1 MNGVIPIPPA
11 TISSGSAGSLGS
23 RKSPPTVVAWTRLP
37 GGSSAKVRL
46 NELEPSAGI
55 LIPKL
60 TVPAALSAAEME
72 NTRRMPR
79 ESARRCGT
87 VTSMY

>member
-1 MNGVIPIPPA
+1 MNGVMPIPPA

-60 TVPAALSAAEME
+60 TVPGRAV
-72 NTRRMPR
+72 
-79 ESARRCGT
+79 G
-87 VTSMY
+87 